1 MCSGY
6 DAHPPELPDDVRL
19 TRIAGGAGAEIV
31 ELVSADGARFSA
43 ALAEAPEPT
52 SGGVVILPDRRGL
65 GPFYIELAERFAQAG
80 QHAIAID
87 FFGRTAG
94 LLPRDNEFEFGPHL
108 EATTLEGLHNDIS
121 AALHALR
128 GRVHLDTV
136 ATVGFCFGGMH
147 SFLAGA
153 DADLGLDSVVGF
165 YGALNSPRFKIAT
178 PIERA
183 AEIRVPVLGIFG
195 GADHLIPTDA
205 VREFEHRLSEAG
217 VEREI
222 VIYDDAPHSF
232 FDCEYEQHAAACQDA
247 WRRVLGFLRRI
258 GERSPAGWR

>member
-6 DAHPPELPDDVRL
+6 DAHPPQLPVDLRVA
-19 TRIAGGAGAEIV
+19 RIAGGAAAEIV
-31 ELVSADGARFSA
+31 ELVSADGASFSA
-43 ALAEAPEPT
+43 AVAEAPEPT
-52 SGGVVILPDRRGL
+52 SSGVVILPDRRGL

-94 LLPRDNEFEFGPHL
+94 LLPRDEDFEFGPHL
-108 EATTLEGLHNDIS
+108 EATTLEGLHLDID
-121 AALHALR
+121 AALQALR
-128 GRVHLDTV
+128 ARVPLDFV

-153 DADLGLDSVVGF
+153 DVELGLDAVVGF

-183 AEIRVPVLGIFG
+183 ADIRVPVLGLFG
-195 GADHLIPTDA
+195 GADALIPTDV
-205 VREFEHRLSEAG
+205 VREFEERLSDAG
-217 VEREI
+217 VEQEI
-222 VIYDDAPHSF
+222 VIYDEAPHSF
-232 FDCEYEQHAAACQDA
+232 FDCEYEQHADACEDA
-247 WRRVLGFLRRI
+247 WRRVLGFLRRTR
-258 GERSPAGWR
+258 ERSPV

>member
-6 DAHPPELPDDVRL
+6 DAHPPPLPDDLRIA
-19 TRIAGGAGAEIV
+19 RIAGGAGAEIV
-31 ELVSADGARFSA
+31 ELVSADGASFSA
-43 ALAEAPEPT
+43 AVTEAPEPT
-52 SGGVVILPDRRGL
+52 SSGVVILPDRRGL

-94 LLPRDNEFEFGPHL
+94 LLPRDDDFEFGPHL
-108 EATTLEGLHNDIS
+108 EATTVEDLHRDIA
-121 AALHALR
+121 AALQALR
-128 GRVHLDTV
+128 ARVSVDFI

-153 DADLGLDSVVGF
+153 DVELGLDAVVGF

-178 PIERA
+178 PIDRA

-195 GADHLIPTDA
+195 GADALIPTDV
-205 VREFEHRLSEAG
+205 VREFEQRLFEAG
-217 VEREI
+217 GEREI
-222 VIYDDAPHSF
+222 VIYDEAPHSF

-247 WRRVLGFLRRI
+247 WRRVLGFLWRTR
-258 GERSPAGWR
+258 ERSPV